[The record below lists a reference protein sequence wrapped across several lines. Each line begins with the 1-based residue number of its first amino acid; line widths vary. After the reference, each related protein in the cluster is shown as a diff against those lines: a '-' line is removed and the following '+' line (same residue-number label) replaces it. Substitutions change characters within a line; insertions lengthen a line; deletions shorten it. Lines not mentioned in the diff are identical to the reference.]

1 MFSGLIPPLGRRGW
15 RLLGAQ
21 TLSDLGTG
29 LTLPFLIVYL
39 HDVRGLS
46 LPTAG
51 LVLGA
56 ISAIG
61 LTAMPVGTL
70 VDRFGAAR
78 VLVVALLLS
87 SAGAAG
93 FAAVREPWHAFA
105 AALVYGLGLTS
116 TWNALSA
123 QLATVLPTQRG
134 AAFGL
139 SFALSNLGVGIGG
152 IVAGFV
158 VDVDAPRTFELVF
171 LVDAASFLVFAALLV
186 LTGEVRAGRAADG
199 GAEDGEA
206 RAAKQANGRGGYRAV
221 FADRAL
227 VATVGLNALLII
239 AAGSQLSSA
248 FPAYATGDANSTT
261 RVIGF
266 AFAANTFVIVLAQ
279 LFVIRHLEGK
289 RRTNAAAAAA
299 ALFGCAW
306 ILTLVA
312 GEFATGTATAV
323 GLVAALAIFGLGE
336 TLFAPTLP
344 ALVNDLAPDHLR
356 GRYNAV
362 SNFSIELGSLTGPII
377 AGAALGSGL
386 GGSYFGILA
395 VGCGIVALGA
405 VQLARVIPPA
415 ANRASP
421 ALDDAT
427 GEDDATT
434 IASPA

>member
-1 MFSGLIPPLGRRGW
+1 VRRGLIPPIGSRGW
-15 RLLGAQ
+15 RLLGGQ

-39 HDVRGLS
+39 HEVRGLS

-51 LVLGA
+51 VVIAA

-70 VDRFGAAR
+70 VDRFGPAR
-78 VLVVALLLS
+78 VLVVALVLS
-87 SAGAAG
+87 GAGAAG

-116 TWNALSA
+116 TWNALSS
-123 QLATVLPTQRG
+123 QLATVAPTQRG

-139 SFALSNLGVGIGG
+139 SFALSNLGVGLGG
-152 IVAGFV
+152 IVGGFV

-171 LVDAASFLVFAALLV
+171 LVDAASFWVFAVFLLV
-186 LTGEVRAGRAADG
+186 TGEVRAGRPASGDPEEGADG
-199 GAEDGEA
+199 EEEPVE
-206 RAAKQANGRGGYRAV
+206 RAPSGYRAV
-221 FADRAL
+221 LSDGAL

-248 FPAYATGDANSTT
+248 FPAYATGDAGSTT
-261 RVIGF
+261 RVVGF

-306 ILTLVA
+306 VVTLVA
-312 GEFATGTATAV
+312 GEFATGAATAV

-362 SNFSIELGSLTGPII
+362 SNLSIEVGSLTGPIL
-377 AGAALGSGL
+377 AGAALGAGL
-386 GGSYFGILA
+386 GGAYFGFLA
-395 VGCGIVALGA
+395 AACAVVAVAA
-405 VQLARVIPPA
+405 VSLARIIPPA
-415 ANRASP
+415 ANRGSSP
-421 ALDDAT
+421 SADEEA
-427 GEDDATT
+427 ATT
-434 IASPA
+434 AATPA